1 VYGSLRCRQIERK
14 FYKGC
19 DSDSDTDESF
29 MSLLDFQKNNLRSQ
43 SMATVGNML
52 VGQLRQV
59 PGVSV
64 SAAEAIAEK
73 LGGTMA
79 LLGRTLHGMSPGG
92 AQVRV

>member
-1 VYGSLRCRQIERK
+1 MYGSLRCRQIERK

-19 DSDSDTDESF
+19 DSDTDESF

-73 LGGTMA
+73 LGGPMA
-79 LLGRTLHGMSPGG
+79 MLGRTLHGMSPGG